1 MKESVISPRDR
12 AVFEAG
18 IKLGALYHQFTTTP
32 ISPITIESAERAI
45 EESVSLQPFVRSVSV
60 RIDREMV
67 RSSLNEY
74 GYCELD
80 GKMLDVRLT
89 TELDHTI
96 VTAKLSY
103 EKKLGYPLMKI
114 VSIEDER

>member
-32 ISPITIESAERAI
+32 ISPTTIESAERAI

-103 EKKLGYPLMKI
+103 EKNLGYPLMKI